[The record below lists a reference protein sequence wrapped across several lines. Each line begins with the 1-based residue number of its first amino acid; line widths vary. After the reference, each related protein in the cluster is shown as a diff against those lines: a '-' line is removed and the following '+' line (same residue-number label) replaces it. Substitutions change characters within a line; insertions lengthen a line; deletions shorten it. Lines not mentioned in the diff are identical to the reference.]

1 MLPLIVAPT
10 PVQMPQAVD
19 MTPFTGQ
26 SSSAALGRLPTR
38 TVPQAVVT
46 PKAED
51 QRNPAQQ
58 RPAADVPAQTASQ
71 TGISNFDALI
81 NAGKGEIK
89 LPSPFSTTFIAQI
102 FGQYDSTSEVGN
114 AIASIWLS
122 NGRVTP
128 KESGMLEYER
138 IVQQQ
143 GMVKYAPS
151 AAKPTV
157 SGSAQA
163 LQQLQLQN
171 NQALV
176 YRRNTNRQEIAPLF
190 VGGANA
196 YSSAQVR
203 PLAAAASASREISLV
218 M

>member
-1 MLPLIVAPT
+1 MLPLIVAPM
-10 PVQMPQAVD
+10 PVPIPQAAD
-19 MTPFTGQ
+19 MSAFTGQ
-26 SSSAALGRLPTR
+26 ISDAALGRLPTR
-38 TVPQAVVT
+38 VVPQTVT
-46 PKAED
+46 APKAED

-58 RPAADVPAQTASQ
+58 RQAEPQEQTASQ
-71 TGISNFDALI
+71 SKLSNFDALM

-102 FGQYDSTSEVGN
+102 FGQYDTDSEVGN
-114 AIASIWLS
+114 AVASIWLS
-122 NGRVTP
+122 NGKVTP
-128 KESGMLEYER
+128 KDSGLLEYER

-151 AAKPTV
+151 AAKPMI

-171 NQALV
+171 NQAMV
-176 YRRNTNRQEIAPLF
+176 YRRNTNRQEISPLF
-190 VGGANA
+190 VGGASA

-203 PLAAAASASREISLV
+203 PLAAVASASREISIV

>member
-1 MLPLIVAPT
+1 MSA
-10 PVQMPQAVD
+10 
-19 MTPFTGQ
+19 FTGQ
-26 SSSAALGRLPTR
+26 ISDAALGRLPTR
-38 TVPQAVVT
+38 VVPQAVNA

-51 QRNPAQQ
+51 RQNSGQQ
-58 RPAADVPAQTASQ
+58 RQPTEQPATATAAGSSTFQ
-71 TGISNFDALI
+71 ALM

-102 FGQYDSTSEVGN
+102 FGQYDTSSEVGN
-114 AIASIWLS
+114 AVTAIWLS
-122 NGRVTP
+122 NGRATP
-128 KESGMLEYER
+128 KDSGMLEYER

-163 LQQLQLQN
+163 LQQLQAQN

-176 YRRNTNRQEIAPLF
+176 FRRNTNKQELSPLF
-190 VGGANA
+190 VGGASA
-196 YSSAQVR
+196 YS
-203 PLAAAASASREISLV
+203 
-218 M
+218 